1 MCVSGVDEGRGGRVR
16 VCECGVHTVGKT
28 LEVRSWTTSTGMGP
42 TGTGEMR
49 YPCLY
54 CVLVPVP
61 DGRGMG
67 RDGEGWMGR
76 TSCAAAAQQW
86 PAEHAATACTRK
98 YFFLLCRPVQPREP
112 GSGTLEAYRGL
123 EVWDGTWRGQH
134 ERAGG
139 MGQVRRATTRTGWSF
154 HRLTGVTSGT
164 RRFSLVKQKPL
175 LPSAPDLRPMDERY
189 AVRIRIR

>member
-61 DGRGMG
+61 VPLCLCLV
-67 RDGEGWMGR
+67 GEGWGGMDGMGGWDGR
-76 TSCAAAAQQW
+76 VVQRRLSSGQW
-86 PAEHAATACTRK
+86 NM
-98 YFFLLCRPVQPREP
+98 QPRHVHVSTFSCSVALFSPE
-112 GSGTLEAYRGL
+112 S
-123 EVWDGTWRGQH
+123 Q
-134 ERAGG
+134 
-139 MGQVRRATTRTGWSF
+139 GQVLGGVSWTGGVGWDVEGTAREGRRDGAGKKSHDADW
-154 HRLTGVTSGT
+154 LE
-164 RRFSLVKQKPL
+164 
-175 LPSAPDLRPMDERY
+175 LPQVDGGHVRY
-189 AVRIRIR
+189 APFLIGQAKATSTVRT